1 MSTLAT
7 RGRKISTNPVIL
19 AGLCFIVFA
28 PIEIVIGYVV
38 HNSAIAGNASHDA
51 FDGVAF
57 VVLGKIDATLA
68 NNPRHEIYCRLR
80 GRFGMV
86 TALLAIFFVGGGL
99 AAVRSNDHTLEQ
111 MIAGIVTGIASFLL
125 NGYWERRLEH
135 GNEHGTTGF
144 SAHLLGD
151 MIGAVIVAASS
162 IAAYSFADGRW
173 NRGGGYLIL
182 AVTSVIAIAKILKIM
197 RKIHHSEAEHHD
209 HDPEH
214 AHHHH

>member
-1 MSTLAT
+1 LAT
-7 RGRKISTNPVIL
+7 LGRLRTYNPVIL

-28 PIEIVIGYVV
+28 PIEIAAGYYF

-57 VVLGKIDATLA
+57 VILGKIDASLA

-99 AAVRSNDHTLEQ
+99 AVVRSNDHTFDQ

-125 NGYWERRLEH
+125 NGYWERRVEH
-135 GNEHGTTGF
+135 GHAHETAGF

-151 MIGAVIVAASS
+151 MVGAVIVAASS
-162 IAAYSFADGRW
+162 IAAYTFADGRW
-173 NRGGGYLIL
+173 NRGGGFLIL
-182 AVTSVIAIAKILKIM
+182 AVTSVIAIAKILKIL
-197 RKIHHSEAEHHD
+197 RQIRHSESEHHD
-209 HDPEH
+209 HMHDH
-214 AHHHH
+214 STHSH